1 MIPETAIG
9 GEAREFP
16 ATRWT
21 AILAARDD
29 DAARRRA
36 LEDLI
41 AAYWKPLYFYV
52 RRKGLRVEEAK
63 DAVQEFLV
71 HVLEKDFLGRADPQR
86 GRFRGYLKASF
97 DHFLVNRHERQS
109 AQKRGGGARP
119 VPLDFD
125 VAERQSDSAPQDPAA
140 AFDREWAVGV
150 MERSL
155 ARLRAE
161 YEGGGRRGPF
171 EVLAR
176 FLTPGEAPSH
186 EEAAREAGLG
196 AVAFKAVLHR
206 ARVRFRELV
215 REEVAHTVASAEDVE
230 AEIAELVRAL
240 RP

>member
-1 MIPETAIG
+1 MIPETASG

-97 DHFLVNRHERQS
+97 DHFLVNRH
-109 AQKRGGGARP
+109 
-119 VPLDFD
+119 
-125 VAERQSDSAPQDPAA
+125 
-140 AFDREWAVGV
+140 
-150 MERSL
+150 
-155 ARLRAE
+155 
-161 YEGGGRRGPF
+161 
-171 EVLAR
+171 
-176 FLTPGEAPSH
+176 
-186 EEAAREAGLG
+186 
-196 AVAFKAVLHR
+196 
-206 ARVRFRELV
+206 
-215 REEVAHTVASAEDVE
+215 
-230 AEIAELVRAL
+230 
-240 RP
+240 